1 MRTARSASRTV
12 GYWTVP
18 VAFARSWNTPR
29 RAAGCGRRPSGDEWS
44 ERRVGVTGDVL
55 SCSWGPATIGRDD
68 SARERL
74 RPVLDG
80 SVACAAPWTPLEAQL
95 LDCRIALRSGATSRA
110 QHALERG
117 VALAGAMAVFRPLVM
132 APATVGALLAENLGH
147 FGDGDELVRDI
158 LALRSAR
165 VHVPPTIPLTEREYD
180 VLELLPTLLSLDE
193 IAEALCV
200 SINTVRTHVRSLHGR
215 LGVNSRADAV
225 AIARRDELIPSAV
238 SDPPPVL

>member
-1 MRTARSASRTV
+1 MRA
-12 GYWTVP
+12 
-18 VAFARSWNTPR
+18 
-29 RAAGCGRRPSGDEWS
+29 
-44 ERRVGVTGDVL
+44 
-55 SCSWGPATIGRDD
+55 WGPATIGRDD
-68 SARERL
+68 AARERL

-132 APATVGALLAENLGH
+132 APASVGALLAESLGH

-158 LALRSAR
+158 LALRAAR
-165 VHVPPTIPLTEREYD
+165 VHVPPTIPLTEREWD

-193 IAEALCV
+193 IAEALSV
-200 SINTVRTHVRSLHGR
+200 SINTVRTHVRSLHGK

-225 AIARRDELIPSAV
+225 AIAQRDGLIPSAV
-238 SDPPPVL
+238 SDPRPAL